1 MDEAAGRAAP
11 HLLEPLKSASYSSP
25 SPRVKRTHAANQMKS
40 VQRANGS
47 LAQSGARPQCGFH
60 LLDSGKS
67 SLYPSVLCRVK
78 RTHIANQMKRVQRAN
93 GSLAQSGARPL
104 CGLRLLDS
112 GKSSLYPRG
121 PRRVKRT
128 HIANQMKRVQRVED
142 SLAQSGARPQCGF
155 HLLPQRTPRGKH
167 GKADMLAQKRSCAA
181 PPTPFPVPRRDRRQ
195 KTHNPGVNQPS
206 PITTRHPRTRYWR
219 SRPMAE

>member
-1 MDEAAGRAAP
+1 MVLADVFGMDAAAGRAAP

-67 SLYPSVLCRVK
+67 SLYPSVLC
-78 RTHIANQMKRVQRAN
+78 
-93 GSLAQSGARPL
+93 
-104 CGLRLLDS
+104 
-112 GKSSLYPRG
+112 
-121 PRRVKRT
+121 RVKRT

>member
-1 MDEAAGRAAP
+1 MDAAAGRAAP

-47 LAQSGARPQCGFH
+47 LAQSGARP
-60 LLDSGKS
+60 
-67 SLYPSVLCRVK
+67 
-78 RTHIANQMKRVQRAN
+78 
-93 GSLAQSGARPL
+93 L

-112 GKSSLYPRG
+112 GKSSLYPSVLC
-121 PRRVKRT
+121 RVKRT

-155 HLLPQRTPRGKH
+155 HISPQRTPRGKRRNRLARPADQPPRAQTLLPALKPAKRNIAPARNSRSY
-167 GKADMLAQKRSCAA
+167 KARQRIAATARCSAQGHILRFPIPARGHRLLRTSRPKH
-181 PPTPFPVPRRDRRQ
+181 TPPRRIHASAQ
-195 KTHNPGVNQPS
+195 ISAG
-206 PITTRHPRTRYWR
+206 RHFQ
-219 SRPMAE
+219 